1 MTDRVLVPYDGSEPA
16 TAALEYALDAH
27 PDADITALY
36 VIPIPE
42 LDLQRIDG
50 PDLTPPVS
58 EQAREYAAGV
68 LEEATERATAA
79 DRTIDTATATGRPER
94 RIVERAGEG
103 YEYIVIG
110 AHGRPLA
117 SRVLLG
123 SVAERVVRQ
132 APIPV
137 TVVR

>member
-16 TAALEYALDAH
+16 TAALEFALDAH
-27 PDADITALY
+27 SDADITVLY

-42 LDLQRIDG
+42 LDLKRLDG
-50 PDLTPPVS
+50 PDLTLPVS
-58 EQAREYAAGV
+58 EQAREYASGV
-68 LEEATERATAA
+68 LEEAAEHAAAA
-79 DRTIDTATATGRPER
+79 DQTVDTAIATGRPER

-103 YEYIVIG
+103 YDYLVIG

-123 SVAERVVRQ
+123 SVAEPVVRR
-132 APIPV
+132 APVPV

>member
-1 MTDRVLVPYDGSEPA
+1 MIDRVLVPYDGSEPA

-27 PDADITALY
+27 PEADITVLY

-42 LDLQRIDG
+42 LDFERIDG
-50 PDLTPPVS
+50 PDLTLPVS
-58 EQAREYAAGV
+58 DQAREYAAGI

-79 DRTIDTATATGRPER
+79 DRTIDTEIATGRPER

-103 YEYIVIG
+103 YDCIVIG
-110 AHGRPLA
+110 AHGRPRA

-123 SVAERVVRQ
+123 SVAEPVVRR
-132 APIPV
+132 APVPV